1 MKTEI
6 ERFSPCAD
14 AIAFRKKYKTFR
26 GAWNACPRGDWM
38 LWIAQKL
45 DVDIRT
51 LTLAKGYC
59 AKTVI
64 KLMKDQRSKDAVKA
78 AIDFGR
84 GKIDKNEL
92 IKAAYAAA
100 YAAYAAHAA
109 HAAAHAA
116 TYAAYAAHAA
126 ADAAA
131 YAAYAAYAAHAAAD
145 AAAYAAYAAHAAAYA
160 ADAGQKNQN
169 ATAGICRK
177 YLTKAVMEKIK
188 IIDTN

>member
-6 ERFSPCAD
+6 ERFLPCDD
-14 AIAFRKKYKTFR
+14 ALAFRKKYKTFR

-92 IKAAYAAA
+92 IKAAYAAD
-100 YAAYAAHAA
+100 AAYAAAYAAA

-116 TYAAYAAHAA
+116 AY
-126 ADAAA
+126 AAA
-131 YAAYAAYAAHAAAD
+131 YAAYAAYAAAYAADAADAAYAAAD
-145 AAAYAAYAAHAAAYA
+145 AADA